1 MTPLGRSATVT
12 DTEQTPVWALWLLVL
27 LGTVQL
33 IVLLV
38 EGGVPFGR
46 VSSLFVT
53 VACIN
58 LVLVGLLLNRHFR
71 GIRHRMSEHQS
82 AHRATLEAV
91 DALQLQNEILQIIGR
106 SPDVPAAFQQLAS
119 RIVRI
124 IPCDRLG
131 LALLSEDGQELQTFT
146 ARPEKEDEQGAR
158 PDVVF
163 RVDGTALG
171 HVIRTRE
178 PLVIREAKDA
188 SAQFLDATVI
198 SGAGFHSALLIPLRS
213 KDRAVGTLNLVSRRA
228 DAFTADQ
235 AAPVQP
241 IAEMLA
247 VAWMVQQLQLS
258 LGRFRTME
266 AMSEITLSIAA
277 EINSAL
283 QTVIGHCDLIQR
295 EYADERLQ
303 RDLDT
308 VVRQAD
314 RIAKL
319 LERMRATTHHRLN
332 DVAAS
337 VRQEA

>member
-1 MTPLGRSATVT
+1 M
-12 DTEQTPVWALWLLVL
+12 
-27 LGTVQL
+27 
-33 IVLLV
+33 

-46 VSSLFVT
+46 VSFLFVS

-58 LVLVGLLLNRHFR
+58 LLLLGLLMTRRFR
-71 GIRHRMSEHQS
+71 GMRHRLSAHQS
-82 AHRATLEAV
+82 VHRATLEAV

-106 SPDVPAAFQQLAS
+106 SPDVPAAFQQLAPRIA
-119 RIVRI
+119 RIVS
-124 IPCDRLG
+124 CDGLG

-146 ARPEKEDEQGAR
+146 AGPEDDEQGAK

-163 RVDGTALG
+163 RVEGTALG
-171 HVIRTRE
+171 QAIRTRQ
-178 PLVIREAKDA
+178 PVVIAETKEA
-188 SAQFLDATVI
+188 SARFLDATVLA
-198 SGAGFHSALLIPLRS
+198 GAGFRSALLVPLLS
-213 KDRAVGTLNLVSRRA
+213 KDRAVGALTLVSRRA
-228 DAFTADQ
+228 GAFAAEQ
-235 AAPVQP
+235 APPVQP
-241 IAEMLA
+241 IAEMLG

-283 QTVIGHCDLIQR
+283 QAVIGHCDLIQR
-295 EYADERLQ
+295 EYADERLH

-308 VVRQAD
+308 VVHQAD

-337 VRQEA
+337 VRE

>member
-1 MTPLGRSATVT
+1 VT
-12 DTEQTPVWALWLLVL
+12 DSQQTPVWALWLLIL
-27 LGTVQL
+27 LGAVQL
-33 IVLLV
+33 IAWFMG
-38 EGGVPFGR
+38 GGVPFGR
-46 VSSLFVT
+46 VSLLFVV

-58 LVLVGLLLNRHFR
+58 LLLLGLLLTRRVR
-71 GIRHRMSEHQS
+71 GMRHRLSEHQS

-106 SPDVPAAFQQLAS
+106 SPDVPAAFQQLAP
-119 RIVRI
+119 RIGRI

-146 ARPEKEDEQGAR
+146 ARPESDEQGAT

-163 RVDGTALG
+163 RIEGTGLG
-171 HVIRTRE
+171 QVIRTRE
-178 PLVIREAKDA
+178 PLVIAETKDA
-188 SAQFLDATVI
+188 SAHFLDATVLA
-198 SGAGFHSALLIPLRS
+198 GAGFHSALLVPLLS

-228 DAFTADQ
+228 GAFRIEQ
-235 AAPVQP
+235 AAPIQP

-266 AMSEITLSIAA
+266 TMSEITLSIAA

-283 QTVIGHCDLIQR
+283 QAVIGHSDLIQR
-295 EYADERLQ
+295 EYADERLH

-332 DVAAS
+332 DVAAT

>member
-1 MTPLGRSATVT
+1 MTDS
-12 DTEQTPVWALWLLVL
+12 EQTPVWVLWLLIL
-27 LGTVQL
+27 LGAVQL
-33 IVLLV
+33 IAWFL
-38 EGGVPFGR
+38 EGDVPFGR
-46 VSSLFVT
+46 VSLLFVI

-58 LVLVGLLLNRHFR
+58 LLLLGLLLTRHFR
-71 GIRHRMSEHQS
+71 AMRNRLSEHQS

-91 DALQLQNEILQIIGR
+91 DALQLQNEMLQIIGH
-106 SPDVPAAFQQLAS
+106 SPDVPAAFQQLAPRIG
-119 RIVRI
+119 RIVA
-124 IPCDRLG
+124 CDRLG
-131 LALLSEDGQELQTFT
+131 LALLSEDGQEIQTFT
-146 ARPEKEDEQGAR
+146 ARSKDDEHEAR
-158 PDVVF
+158 ADVVF
-163 RVDGTALG
+163 RVEGTALG
-171 HVIRTRE
+171 QVIRTRE
-178 PLVIREAKDA
+178 PLVIADAREA
-188 SAQFLDATVI
+188 STRFLDATVL
-198 SGAGFHSALLIPLRS
+198 SGAGFRSALLVPLVS
-213 KDRAVGTLNLVSRRA
+213 KDRAVGTLNLVSRRSGV
-228 DAFTADQ
+228 FTVDQ

-241 IAEMLA
+241 IAEMLG

-295 EYADERLQ
+295 EYADERLH

-319 LERMRATTHHRLN
+319 LERMRATTHHRLK

>member
-1 MTPLGRSATVT
+1 MTDS
-12 DTEQTPVWALWLLVL
+12 EQTPVWVLWLLIL
-27 LGTVQL
+27 LGAVQL
-33 IVLLV
+33 IAWFM

-46 VSSLFVT
+46 VSSLFVA

-58 LVLVGLLLNRHFR
+58 LLLLGLLLTRHFR
-71 GIRHRMSEHQS
+71 GMRRRLSEHQS

-119 RIVRI
+119 RIGRI

-146 ARPEKEDEQGAR
+146 ARPPQEGGDEGAR
-158 PDVVF
+158 PDLVF

-171 HVIRTRE
+171 QVIRTLE
-178 PLVIREAKDA
+178 PLVIDEARDA
-188 SAQFLDATVI
+188 SAHFLDATVL

-228 DAFTADQ
+228 GAFRADQ
-235 AAPVQP
+235 AAPIQP

-283 QTVIGHCDLIQR
+283 QAVIGHCDLIQR
-295 EYADERLQ
+295 EYADERLH

-319 LERMRATTHHRLN
+319 LERMRATTHRRLN

>member
-1 MTPLGRSATVT
+1 MKPLRRNLTVT
-12 DTEQTPVWALWLLVL
+12 DSEQTPEWALWLLIL
-27 LGTVQL
+27 LGAVQL
-33 IVLLV
+33 IAWFM

-46 VSSLFVT
+46 VSFLFVV

-58 LVLVGLLLNRHFR
+58 LLLLGLLMTRRFR
-71 GIRHRMSEHQS
+71 GMRHRLSAHQS
-82 AHRATLEAV
+82 VHRATLEAV

-119 RIVRI
+119 RIARI
-124 IPCDRLG
+124 VPCDGLG

-146 ARPEKEDEQGAR
+146 AGPEDHEQGVK

-163 RVDGTALG
+163 RVEGTALG
-171 HVIRTRE
+171 QAIRTRQ
-178 PLVIREAKDA
+178 PLVIDEAKDA
-188 SAQFLDATVI
+188 SAHFLDATVLA
-198 SGAGFHSALLIPLRS
+198 GAGFRSALLVPLLS

-228 DAFTADQ
+228 RAFTTEQ
-235 AAPVQP
+235 AASVQP
-241 IAEMLA
+241 IAEMLG

-283 QTVIGHCDLIQR
+283 QSVIGHCDLIQR
-295 EYADERLQ
+295 EYADDRLH

-319 LERMRATTHHRLN
+319 LERMRAATHHRLN

-337 VRQEA
+337 VKQEA